1 MKNKPPL
8 FNNMTIKS
16 LFTLLF
22 LLVALVSQ
30 AQFTDRIERI
40 EDALEDYSRDQK
52 NLNRKIDIAASG
64 TVQEIVTA
72 IAQQTKINITIDPSI
87 KVNVVS
93 NFNKIKIKDIL
104 VYLCR
109 QHDLDIKF
117 TGSIMSV
124 VPYQRP
130 VPKPTL
136 KEIGVTFNPYNNT
149 LSMDLQNDTLSNVA
163 RKITKTSGKNIIVS
177 PKAQLQKV
185 STFVDKMPVD
195 KALKSLAKSN
205 DLYFSETPEGV
216 YFLRTK
222 AEIPPEE
229 LEATKKKKNLTTN
242 GGINYEAIENLA
254 ITTKMDSI
262 ADELIMNIQAINVP
276 FSQIVKGASIE
287 MGKDYFL
294 FDIQGMNAVN
304 NTARTGRTGTRPSRT
319 GTTNYN
325 GNNNGAD
332 KPISLKLE
340 NVTYE
345 EFLNYIFRG
354 TNLTYKLDGDIY
366 LIGDRGME
374 GLRQTKTVQLQYR
387 SAKEIDQVI
396 PKELTD
402 KVEMFPFLE
411 LNSIILSGSAPNIRE
426 VEAFLKSIDK
436 LVPVVM
442 IELIIMDVQ
451 RNRLT
456 ETGLQLGI
464 GEKPV
469 ETERIGLSP
478 GFDFQLGASS
488 INKLLGML
496 GGQGIVNL
504 GAVLPNFYM
513 SLKAV
518 EEVGLV
524 KTHSRPQLSTMNSHE
539 ATFNIGET
547 RYYLESRTTVQG
559 VQGAVT
565 QQDVNYKSVQADFT
579 INVTPYVSGD
589 EQITLEIDVQQSDF
603 LGELQL
609 DAPPAQVTRKFD
621 SQIRVKNGDMIA
633 LGGLESKQK
642 SRTGRGLPL
651 MARVPVL
658 NLFGNRRN
666 SKNNSELIIFIKP
679 TIVY

>member
-1 MKNKPPL
+1 MKQL
-8 FNNMTIKS
+8 FI
-16 LFTLLF
+16 LFF
-22 LLVALVSQ
+22 LCLSFASQ
-30 AQFTDRIERI
+30 AQLISRIERL
-40 EDALEDYSRDQK
+40 EDALEEYSRDQK
-52 NLNRKIDIAASG
+52 SLNKKIDIAALGS
-64 TVQEIVTA
+64 VQEIITS
-72 IAQQTKINITIDPSI
+72 IAQQTKINITIDPNIS
-87 KVNVVS
+87 KNVVS
-93 NFNKIKIKDIL
+93 NFSKVKIKDIL
-104 VYLCR
+104 IFLCR
-109 QHDLDIKF
+109 QYDLDIKF
-117 TGSIMSV
+117 TGAIMSV
-124 VPYQRP
+124 VPYQKP
-130 VPKPTL
+130 KPKPTL
-136 KEIGVTFNPYNNT
+136 KQIGVSFNPYNNT
-149 LSMDLQNDTLSNVA
+149 LSMDLSNDTLGMVA
-163 RKITKTSGKNIIVS
+163 RKITQTSGKNVVIS
-177 PKAQLQKV
+177 PKAQLKKV
-185 STFVDKMPVD
+185 NGFVDKMPVD
-195 KALKSLAKSN
+195 KALKLLARSN
-205 DLYFSETPEGV
+205 DLYFTETAEGA

-222 AEIPPEE
+222 EEVPAEE
-229 LEATKKKKNLTTN
+229 LEQKTKKKNLTTN
-242 GGINYEAIENLA
+242 GGINYEAIENLE
-254 ITTKMDSI
+254 ITTKLDSI
-262 ADELIMNIQAINVP
+262 EDELVMNIQAINVP
-276 FSQIVKGASIE
+276 FSQLVKGASIE

-294 FDIQGMNAVN
+294 FDIQGMGGRPLGN
-304 NTARTGRTGTRPSRT
+304 NPSRT
-319 GTTNYN
+319 G
-325 GNNNGAD
+325 GNRPIRNNTGNLNNAD

-345 EFLNYIFRG
+345 EFLNYVFRG
-354 TNLTYKLDGDIY
+354 TNLTYKIDGDIY

-387 SAKEIDQVI
+387 SAKEIEKVI
-396 PKELTD
+396 PKELSE
-402 KVEMFPFLE
+402 KVEIFPFLE
-411 LNSIILSGSAPNIRE
+411 LNAVILSGSAPNIRE

-451 RNRLT
+451 RNRIT
-456 ETGLQLGI
+456 ESSFKLGI
-464 GEKPV
+464 GDKPV
-469 ETERIGLSP
+469 ESERLGLSP
-478 GFDFQLGASS
+478 GFDFQLGAGS

-496 GGQGIVNL
+496 SGQGIVNL
-504 GAVLPNFYM
+504 GSVLPNFYM

-589 EQITLEIDVQQSDF
+589 EQITLEIEVQQSDF

-633 LGGLESKQK
+633 LGGLESKEK

-658 NLFGNRRN
+658 NLFGDRRN
-666 SKNNSELIIFIKP
+666 SKSNSELIIFIKP